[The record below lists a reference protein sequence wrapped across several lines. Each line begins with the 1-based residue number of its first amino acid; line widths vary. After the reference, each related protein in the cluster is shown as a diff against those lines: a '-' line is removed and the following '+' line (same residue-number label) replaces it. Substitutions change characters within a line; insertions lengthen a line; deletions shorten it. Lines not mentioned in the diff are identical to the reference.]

1 MNIFNSSKRQKL
13 RMLVY
18 LKKFGTFVCGAFFVL
33 CFVTGC
39 YNICHR
45 PFSGFYHS
53 VILDD
58 RYDNYNYAVDISDQ
72 ITFYENGNHGYL
84 KNDITGKKVL
94 RDVKWVIVPENV
106 EDTLACYASKG
117 YRGFLDVRTGHSVIP
132 AERYTKA
139 WLFSEGLAAVME
151 KDSTIKFIDTHG
163 KVVINKNFRYPVFS
177 YGYLFYDSL
186 CAMTDASGKWGIIDR
201 KGEWVIM
208 PQYDGIAHKD
218 AGFWLVN
225 KDGNRGLLNK
235 EALPVIPVEYRN
247 IEVMEQG
254 ISVVL
259 EDYTMCMMNHDGS
272 LKHKFVCGSINDIY
286 YETSDVDADGESTQK
301 LAKCKSYYTY
311 EGHRGL
317 MSPDGVPLTLPLFS
331 SITGVNENLYYCR
344 YDYSDSGILLD
355 GKGRVINEGNIELK
369 DNAK

>member
-1 MNIFNSSKRQKL
+1 MTVFNFSKRQKL

-33 CFVTGC
+33 CFITGC

-53 VILDD
+53 VIKDD
-58 RYDNYNYAVDISDQ
+58 RYDSYNYSVEVSDQ

-84 KNDITGKKVL
+84 KSDVTGKKVL
-94 RDVKWVIVPENV
+94 RDVKWVITSENE
-106 EDTLACYASKG
+106 EDTLACYSSKG
-117 YRGFLDVRTGHSVIP
+117 YRGFLDVRTGHPVIP

-163 KVVINKNFRYPVFS
+163 KVVIDKDFRYPSFS

-201 KGEWVIM
+201 KGDWIVRPE
-208 PQYDGIAHKD
+208 YDGIAHKD
-218 AGFWLVN
+218 AGFWLLN
-225 KDGNRGLLNK
+225 KIEKRGLLDK
-235 EALPVIPVEYRN
+235 TAKLVIPVEYRD
-247 IEVMEQG
+247 IEVLEQG

-259 EDYTMCMMNHDGS
+259 DDYTMCMMNYDGT
-272 LKHKFVCGSINDIY
+272 LKYKFVCDDVDDIYFATSETDEMGNDIR
-286 YETSDVDADGESTQK
+286 K
-301 LAKCKSYYTY
+301 LAPCKAYNTY
-311 EGHRGL
+311 EGHCGL
-317 MSPDGVPLTLPLFS
+317 MGPNGIPLTLPLFT
-331 SITGVNENLYYCR
+331 SISAVNANLYYCKFGH
-344 YDYSDSGILLD
+344 SGSGVLMD
-355 GKGRVINEGNIELK
+355 GNGRVVNEGNIENRDK
-369 DNAK
+369 VN